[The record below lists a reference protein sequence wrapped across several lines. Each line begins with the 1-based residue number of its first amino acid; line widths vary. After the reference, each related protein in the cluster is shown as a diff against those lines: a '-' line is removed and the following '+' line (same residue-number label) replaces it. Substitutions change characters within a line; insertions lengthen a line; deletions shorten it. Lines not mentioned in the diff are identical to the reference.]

1 MLKRAKVDTSGNGHV
16 HDMNG
21 DTHIHE
27 VNGESLF
34 GDDAVPVVD
43 PLNWGK
49 AAAAMQCSHLEEVKK
64 MVGIFY
70 DTKEVALE
78 GVNLTV
84 AHVAAVARRPAVKVV
99 LDAAV
104 AKDRV
109 DESANWVAERMAKG
123 TDIYGVTTGFG
134 ATSHRRTQQ
143 GEELQKEL
151 IRYVLH
157 TYSLRSLPRRF
168 ACSAGSYVLH
178 LLSGEIEEFVLGIF
192 VKKF

>member
-1 MLKRAKVDTSGNGHV
+1 MLKRAKPDTNGNGHV
-16 HDMNG
+16 HGMNG
-21 DTHIHE
+21 DAHIHE
-27 VNGESLF
+27 VNGESLC
-34 GDDAVPVVD
+34 GDVVVPVVVD

-70 DTKEVALE
+70 DTKEVVLE
-78 GVNLTV
+78 GVSLTV
-84 AHVAAVARRPAVKVV
+84 AHVAAIARRPAVKVV

-151 IRYVLH
+151 IR
-157 TYSLRSLPRRF
+157 
-168 ACSAGSYVLH
+168 
-178 LLSGEIEEFVLGIF
+178 
-192 VKKF
+192 